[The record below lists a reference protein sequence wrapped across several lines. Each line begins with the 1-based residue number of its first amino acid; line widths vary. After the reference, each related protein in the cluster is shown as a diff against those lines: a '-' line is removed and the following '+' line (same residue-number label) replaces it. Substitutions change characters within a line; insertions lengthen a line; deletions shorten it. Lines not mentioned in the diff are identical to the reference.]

1 MKLQNGYKAIFDKAA
16 DGKHTIYASKTGLFK
31 DAEEIGTFEADQY
44 NLIYEKQGK
53 LYHSSTGI
61 PADTDA
67 TVAELDKL
75 FIEQTTETPAETET
89 TSVTGSVETPDVEEI
104 DEPDEDVIDE
114 TEDEE

>member
-53 LYHSSTGI
+53 LYHSHTGI
-61 PADTDA
+61 PADSDA

-75 FIEQTTETPAETET
+75 FAEQATET
-89 TSVTGSVETPDVEEI
+89 TAEPETASVVDPVETPDVEEI
-104 DEPDEDVIDE
+104 DEPDDDVVAE

>member
-53 LYHSSTGI
+53 LYHSPTGI
-61 PADTDA
+61 PADSDVA
-67 TVAELDKL
+67 IAELDKL
-75 FIEQTTETPAETET
+75 FAEQAAETET
-89 TSVTGSVETPDVEEI
+89 ETESVVEPVETPDVEEI
-104 DEPDEDVIDE
+104 DEPDDDVVAE
-114 TEDEE
+114 AEDEE

>member
-31 DAEEIGTFEADQY
+31 DAEEIGTFEAGQY

-53 LYHSSTGI
+53 LYHSQTGI
-61 PADTDA
+61 PADSDS

-75 FIEQTTETPAETET
+75 FAEQATENTAEPEAA
-89 TSVTGSVETPDVEEI
+89 SVVDPVETPDVEEI
-104 DEPDEDVIDE
+104 DEPEEDVIDE

>member
-53 LYHSSTGI
+53 LYHSQTGI
-61 PADTDA
+61 PADSD
-67 TVAELDKL
+67 VAVTELDKI
-75 FIEQTTETPAETET
+75 FAEQAAETET
-89 TSVTGSVETPDVEEI
+89 ASVVDPVETPDVEEI
-104 DEPDEDVIDE
+104 DEPDDDVVAE